1 MNRRPIETTIRTH
14 ASEPATEAESIS
26 RQLREVRS
34 QWASGVAILAVSDG
48 EDLEAITV
56 TAFNTVSL
64 DPPLVLACLDEQS
77 AILPMLLE
85 EGRFTVNVL
94 PENAQRTASMVAGR
108 MPLRDLPLARDGDPL
123 LEGALVS
130 LVCRL
135 WSAYPG
141 GDHRIV
147 VGGADRAR
155 SERGT
160 PAVLQSRV
168 PRSSLGVES
177 GAGWHRQGAAQTLWY
192 FSRIAVLGTH

>member
-1 MNRRPIETTIRTH
+1 MNRRPVQATIHTR
-14 ASEPATEAESIS
+14 ASEPATDAEAMSQ
-26 RQLREVRS
+26 QLREVRS
-34 QWASGVAILAVSDG
+34 YWASGVAILAVSDG

-85 EGRFTVNVL
+85 ERRLTVNVM
-94 PENAQRTASMVAGR
+94 PEDAQRTASMVAGR
-108 MPLRDLPLARDGDPL
+108 MPLRGVPFARDGDPL

-147 VGGADRAR
+147 VGEVERIELGANAAPLLYFNREYRALR
-155 SERGT
+155 
-160 PAVLQSRV
+160 
-168 PRSSLGVES
+168 
-177 GAGWHRQGAAQTLWY
+177 
-192 FSRIAVLGTH
+192 

>member
-1 MNRRPIETTIRTH
+1 MNRRPVQATIRTRT
-14 ASEPATEAESIS
+14 SELATDAESMS
-26 RQLREVRS
+26 QQLREVRS
-34 QWASGVAILAVSDG
+34 YWASGVAILAVSDG
-48 EDLEAITV
+48 DDLEAITV

-94 PENAQRTASMVAGR
+94 PEDAQRTASMVAGR
-108 MPLRDLPLARDGDPL
+108 MPLREMPFAREGDPL
-123 LEGALVS
+123 LQGALVS

-147 VGGADRAR
+147 VGEV
-155 SERGT
+155 ERIE
-160 PAVLQSRV
+160 
-168 PRSSLGVES
+168 LGVD
-177 GAGWHRQGAAQTLWY
+177 APPLLY
-192 FSRIAVLGTH
+192 FGRGYRRLR